1 MTTSPDWIPALTAS
15 LPALLRMGWD
25 LRLLSA
31 WRRRPRPEGTLP
43 PAGDRSASLIL
54 SVHDDLEALRRIWP
68 MWRGQRF
75 PDGWDVQWIVV
86 DDGSTDGTADWLQ
99 DRLQQEDD
107 ELTVVHHAKE
117 RPGKQ
122 EALGAGIAA
131 ARHDRLVLTD
141 ADCLPGPAWAHSLAS
156 RLGGPDT
163 PPHVLL
169 GFSLPEGGPAWPQF
183 DALRVAWQYGS
194 LAAAG
199 APYMGVGRNLA
210 YRKSDWMRIGGFGH
224 HLDLASGDDDLFVQD
239 AAGAGLAC
247 WPVAASGANA
257 ACPTQPASS
266 SRDAFRRKTRHLTT
280 APHYRRRVRWTL
292 ATDALLDPLVAAIAV
307 AGAAGLVHIGGWIPL
322 VAAGLALTVRSATLS
337 SFARDLD
344 HPGSIALRAFG
355 LGPLRWALLGL
366 ATLSTFTS
374 SPTWTQRAPT
384 NRS

>member
-1 MTTSPDWIPALTAS
+1 MTSPSDWIPALTAS
-15 LPALLRMGWD
+15 LPALFRMGWD
-25 LRLLSA
+25 LGLRAA
-31 WRRRPRPEGTLP
+31 WRRRPRPESALP
-43 PAGDRSASLIL
+43 PADDRTASLIL
-54 SVHDDLEALRRIWP
+54 CVHNDLEALRRIWP
-68 MWRGQRF
+68 KWRGQRF
-75 PDGWDVQWIVV
+75 PDGWEAQWIVV

-99 DRLQQEDD
+99 DRLQQEGDG
-107 ELTVVHHAKE
+107 LTVVHHAKQ
-117 RPGKQ
+117 RPGKK
-122 EALGAGIAA
+122 EALRAGIAA

-141 ADCLPGPAWAHSLAS
+141 ADCLPGPDWAHSMVS
-156 RLGGPDT
+156 RLGGSDT
-163 PPHVLL
+163 APHVLL
-169 GFSLPEGGPAWPQF
+169 GFSLPDGGPVWPHF

-210 YRKSDWMRIGGFGH
+210 YRKSDWERIGGFDR

-239 AAGAGLAC
+239 AAARGLAC
-247 WPVAASGANA
+247 WPVVASEPGAV
-257 ACPTQPASS
+257 CPTQPATSS
-266 SRDAFRRKTRHLTT
+266 VDAFRRKTRHLTT
-280 APHYRRRVRWTL
+280 APHYGRLPRWTL
-292 ATDALLDPLVAAIAV
+292 ATDALLDPLVATMAV
-307 AGAAGLVHIGGWIPL
+307 AGAAGLVHIGSWIPL
-322 VAAGLALTVRSATLS
+322 GAAGLALTVRSATLS